1 VDALKLRIDA
11 LEEKI
16 SIAPGPMF
24 SVRHGFRNHLRIH
37 AGLPWTGALE
47 KAIQTLGRLAEGQ
60 I

>member
-1 VDALKLRIDA
+1 
-11 LEEKI
+11 
-16 SIAPGPMF
+16 MF
-24 SVRHGFRNHLRIH
+24 SVRHEFRNHLRIY